1 MNFSFKLM
9 TRRHDDVLERI
20 AAAVRRVN
28 AEVSRCA
35 VELACAQNTRKCVKL
50 RLLACDLCYRQMR
63 RKVQA
68 NCTVLQQPHCGQRWE
83 GSKRVGKAL

>member
-35 VELACAQNTRKCVKL
+35 VELACAQTHENVSSYGCL
-50 RLLACDLCYRQMR
+50 RVISATD
-63 RKVQA
+63 K
-68 NCTVLQQPHCGQRWE
+68 
-83 GSKRVGKAL
+83 